1 MKRIAK
7 PVRCAIYTRVSTDQG
22 LEQDFNSL
30 DAQHDA
36 SQASTIRQRP
46 GNAGGGHSRS
56 RTRLSIQPYSRGL
69 AGRFASKFPGGKI
82 TENFEK
88 NAPPGDFHFEINKR
102 FQLFAAKIPYATEQ
116 GIFRVHPIHIPV
128 YIQSTF
134 PSIKVKARI
143 CWKLAAEMTCLIG
156 RSRSRSR
163 RPVLFSRRVELTQ
176 FEFGEA

>member
-7 PVRCAIYTRVSTDQG
+7 LVRCAIYTRVSTDQG

-143 CWKLAAEMTCLIG
+143 CWKLGAGMTVPAA
-156 RSRSRSR
+156 
-163 RPVLFSRRVELTQ
+163 
-176 FEFGEA
+176 